1 MTKFDYRLSNMLDEE
16 LQKLRCRANYHALKF
31 VKPIE
36 DLGHRL
42 VKRMRK
48 MAKRYIAIHLRFTL
62 IYLIHNFVHIFC
74 TMPLAPSLI
83 FLYSICTSVIRQ
95 FFSSYFILNKKHKQR
110 RFSVREVFL
119 GLYLIILLL

>member
-31 VKPIE
+31 VKPLE

-48 MAKRYIAIHLRFTL
+48 MAKRYIAIHLRYTL
-62 IYLIHNFVHIFC
+62 IYLIQKFVLIFC
-74 TMPLAPSLI
+74 DMLLGPFSLI
-83 FLYSICTSVIRQ
+83 PV
-95 FFSSYFILNKKHKQR
+95 
-110 RFSVREVFL
+110 
-119 GLYLIILLL
+119 